1 MEIPRT
7 DNIILVGFS
16 GTGKSLVGRELA
28 RILGRGF
35 VDTDARVETM
45 ASKPIAQIFEDDG
58 EAAFRILEREAIKVA
73 CARGGNVISVGGGA
87 MVNSENR
94 ELMLRSAYVVCL
106 DATPETI
113 HSRLT
118 ADGGDQVA
126 SRPMLSGSDPLGR
139 IRSLKES
146 RDASYSQA
154 HLTVQ
159 TDGLTVEETAG
170 KVANSG
176 VLPQRYGDG

>member
-73 CARGGNVISVGGGA
+73 CARV
-87 MVNSENR
+87 
-94 ELMLRSAYVVCL
+94 
-106 DATPETI
+106 AT
-113 HSRLT
+113 
-118 ADGGDQVA
+118 
-126 SRPMLSGSDPLGR
+126 
-139 IRSLKES
+139 
-146 RDASYSQA
+146 
-154 HLTVQ
+154 
-159 TDGLTVEETAG
+159 
-170 KVANSG
+170 
-176 VLPQRYGDG
+176 